1 MEEKQYYVYLLAS
14 KKYGT
19 LYNGKLT
26 LLSKI
31 IPSGLILVSDYFDGW
46 LPAYA
51 GMTGFFVMYRDVS
64 GSNSRRVR
72 KVRLQGD
79 YWV

>member
-1 MEEKQYYVYLLAS
+1 MEEKQYYVYILAS

-51 GMTGFFVMYRDVS
+51 GMTGFFVMYSLINPLR
-64 GSNSRRVR
+64 
-72 KVRLQGD
+72 
-79 YWV
+79 